1 MSGLSLEDMQSFSYY
16 NYSALHLQAGD
27 GFAKSGALM
36 TLFHDPWILDG
47 LGILMMA
54 VGSAGLVA
62 LFVSRP
68 PAMKW
73 AVGATCAMMAVGGV
87 LLMVRAEA
95 LRDADRDLDPAQQ
108 AALAKAIGRFPDIR
122 FEVFTADADAETRSL
137 AAKVVAAVKTATG
150 AVPPLGETPPLPQ
163 KGVVLVLRDR
173 EADLGR
179 AIAATIGRAF
189 MAARVASITDDAP
202 DLDDRTVRI
211 VVGRK
216 P

>member
-1 MSGLSLEDMQSFSYY
+1 
-16 NYSALHLQAGD
+16 
-27 GFAKSGALM
+27 M

-47 LGILMMA
+47 LGILLMA

-62 LFVSRP
+62 AFISRP
-68 PAMKW
+68 LAARR
-73 AVGATCAMMAVGGV
+73 AVGAACAAVAVGGV

-95 LRDADRDLDPAQQ
+95 LRNADRDLDPAQQ
-108 AALAKAIGRFPDIR
+108 AALARAIGRFPDVR

-137 AAKVVAAVKTATG
+137 AAKVVDAVKTATG
-150 AVPPLGETPPLPQ
+150 AAPPTGETPPLPQ

-173 EADLGR
+173 ETEFGR

-189 MAARVASITDDAP
+189 MAARVASITDDGP
-202 DLDDRTVRI
+202 GFDDRTVRI
-211 VVGRK
+211 VVGQK